1 MKNKTTTFKCI
12 MLLLLA
18 VMAAEQAWAAFV
30 GPRTD
35 FRDES
40 IYFVMTTRFYD
51 GDPSNNAQCWDGAA
65 ANHGDPCWRGDFKG
79 LIDKLDY
86 IKALGF
92 TAVWVTPVVEN
103 ASGLDYHGY
112 HASNFSRVD
121 HRYESGD
128 TTFQTLIDE
137 AHARGMKVILDI
149 VLNHTGNFGEEHLCK
164 LFTRDRNANQF
175 KLNECMLPY
184 TTDSVGGRL
193 PVNYLSL
200 PAGQQY
206 DARLKQMKNTD
217 NQNHDTHNYWH
228 HFGQFNWDDNTRWW
242 AQIAGDCV
250 DLNTENPAVAQYLID
265 CYGTFI
271 KMGVDGFRIDTGGHI
286 SRLTFN
292 KVYVP
297 AFKALGEQY
306 KSKRL
311 NGADFFM
318 YTEVCARYQGS
329 VTYRNQPALS
339 PYFYT
344 WAEGKDYSWNYDA
357 SYWDGVAIYESTDL
371 STLANI
377 GACQQMYAD
386 NCKETSSAMPTSSNA
401 VLNGN
406 SYHAPDVSRASGL
419 SVIDFPMHYSFHNI
433 ASVWNLAINGDK
445 YYNDATYNVVYVDS
459 HDYCPGPNDNVRFNE
474 GTDQWAENLSLMF
487 TFRGIPCLY
496 YGSEVE
502 FKAGKTIDPGGNG
515 PLKDSGRAYYGG
527 YIKGDVNVSD
537 FGQASGATGNLA
549 ATLSKPLVKHLQRL
563 NRIRQAVPALRKGQY
578 STTGCTSSGGYAFK
592 RRYTDG
598 TTDSYVLVTI
608 NGPATFTGV
617 PGGTYTDCITG
628 DVKTV
633 AQGGTLT
640 TTSCSGKGNMRIYV
654 LSTSLTPAPGK
665 IGEDGPYL
673 YTSSANT
680 GTVLSYDG
688 TQEELSSNDGE
699 GNGTSPMVPVEVYE
713 PSCEEDDMSV
723 FLETGTGVGSVTTW
737 IWNSSSNFTGGNW
750 PGEAMTLMGT
760 TSDGTRKIWK
770 WTYGGS
776 LTSQPTGI
784 IFVTDGQ
791 QTSDLTFRN
800 HGYYIDGTWHH
811 EVTNYTSP
819 APTLAI
825 DKPSGHYEGSVTVTI
840 TASESDAVIVYTT
853 DGTTPTASSRQATG
867 SVKLTLNDNTVLTAG
882 VLYQGKV
889 RNVVQ
894 REYIFHGFVPTTA
907 TVYIKDPTVA
917 PNNWSSVYVYAWDN
931 TGAINDSWPG
941 VNITATR
948 VIQGQRFYYRT
959 FPVDS
964 EDYSFNVVL
973 SQGDNQHQ
981 SVDVKDIT
989 GDIYLEITSTTN
1001 KYSVADITSQ
1011 YALLPG
1017 DVNDDGEVGIGDV
1030 TALIDLMLGNQA
1042 DADTWRRA
1050 DVDGDGEVS
1059 IGDVTAL
1066 IDLILQS

>member
-1 MKNKTTTFKCI
+1 MTMKQVFKTSV
-12 MLLLLA
+12 LALLA
-18 VMAAEQAWAAFV
+18 VMCGLQAWAAFV
-30 GPRTD
+30 GPRND

-51 GDPSNNAQCWDGAA
+51 GDPSNNVQCWDGAN

-92 TAVWVTPVVEN
+92 TAVWVTPIVEN

-112 HASNFSRVD
+112 HARDFSRVD

-137 AHARGMKVILDI
+137 AHARGMKIILDI

-164 LFTRDRNANQF
+164 LFTRDWNANQF
-175 KLNECMLPY
+175 HIEECMKPY
-184 TTDSVGGRL
+184 TTDSVGGKL
-193 PVNYLSL
+193 PTNYNDL

-206 DARLKQMKNTD
+206 DNRLKQMKNTD

-250 DLNTENPAVAQYLID
+250 DLNTENPAVADYLID

-286 SRLTFN
+286 ARLTFN
-292 KVYVP
+292 KVYIP
-297 AFKALGEQY
+297 AFQALGEQY
-306 KSKRL
+306 RSKRL

-318 YTEVCARYQGS
+318 CTEVCARYQGS

-344 WAEGKDYSWNYDA
+344 WAENKNYSWNYDA
-357 SYWDGVAIYESTDL
+357 SYWDGVAVYESTDL

-377 GACQQMYAD
+377 SSCQQMYAD
-386 NCKETSSAMPTSSNA
+386 NNKETSSAMPTSSNA

-406 SYHAPDVSRASGL
+406 SYHQPDVSRASGL
-419 SVIDFPMHYSFHNI
+419 NVIDFPVHYSFHNI
-433 ASVWNLAINGDK
+433 GSVWDLAINGDK

-459 HDYCPGPNDNVRFNE
+459 HDYSPGPNDNIRFNE
-474 GTDQWAENLSLMF
+474 GTAQWAENLSFMF

-515 PLKDSGRAYYGG
+515 SLKDSGRAYYGG
-527 YIKGDVNVSD
+527 YIKGNVTASD
-537 FGQASGATGNLA
+537 FGVASGATGNLA

-578 STTGCTSSGGYAFK
+578 SITGCSSNGGYAFK
-592 RRYTDG
+592 RRYTDS

-608 NGPATFTGV
+608 NGPATFTNV
-617 PGGTYTDCITG
+617 LNGTYTDCITG

-633 AQGGTLT
+633 TNGTLT
-640 TTSCSGKGNMRIYV
+640 TNSCSGKGNMRVYV

-665 IGEDGPYL
+665 IGSDGPYL

-688 TQEELSSNDGE
+688 TEEELSSNNGEDG
-699 GNGTSPMVPVEVYE
+699 GTTPVTPVEVYE

-723 FLETGTGVGSVTTW
+723 FLETSNSVSKVTTW
-737 IWNSSSNFTGGNW
+737 IWNSSSNFTGGTW
-750 PGEAMTLMGT
+750 PGQSMTLMGT
-760 TSDGTRKIWK
+760 TTDGTRKIWK
-770 WTYGGS
+770 WIYSGTNTG
-776 LTSQPTGI
+776 TPTGI

-791 QTSDLTFRN
+791 QTQDLTFRN

-819 APTLAI
+819 APTLSI
-825 DKPSGHYEGSVTVTI
+825 DKPSGQYEGSVTVTI

-853 DGTTPTASSRQATG
+853 DGSTPTASSAHATG
-867 SVKLTLNDNTVLTAG
+867 HVTLTFTDNTVLTAG
-882 VLYQGKV
+882 VLFEGKV
-889 RNVVQ
+889 RNIVQ
-894 REYIFHGFVPTTA
+894 REYIFHGFVPYTA

-917 PNNWSSVYVYAWDN
+917 PNNWSSVWVYAWDS
-931 TGAINDSWPG
+931 TGAITDSWPG
-941 VNITATR
+941 VQTTSTKTVN
-948 VIQGQRFYYRT
+948 GQKFYYRT
-959 FPVDS
+959 FNVGSDN
-964 EDYSFNVVL
+964 YTFNVVL
-973 SQGDNQHQ
+973 SQGDSEHQ
-981 SVDVKDIT
+981 SVDVT
-989 GDIYLEITSTTN
+989 GISKDIYLEITSTTN
-1001 KYSVADITSQ
+1001 KYTVADITDQ
-1011 YALLPG
+1011 YSYKTG
-1017 DVNDDGEVGIGDV
+1017 DVDLDGMVNIADV
-1030 TALIDLMLGNQA
+1030 TTLINLLITGQNNINTYPQ
-1042 DADTWRRA
+1042 A
-1050 DVDGDGEVS
+1050 DVDGDGMVNIS
-1059 IGDVTAL
+1059 DVTAL
-1066 IDLILQS
+1066 ISMLLNG